1 MKNNKKNLKSLLLC
15 LVLTFSLVLPSTLS
29 YANTE
34 DNISLKDD
42 FYTNVN
48 QKWLNEA
55 VIPKEYSSWSNFT
68 DLRVQSSQNIKAII
82 EELKQNKAT
91 LEKNSDQEKLVK
103 FYETAINLEKR
114 NEQGVKPLK
123 KYLDKISY
131 IKNYDDIEKN
141 IASLALDGFDT
152 ILPVGIDSDLE
163 DSSKNILYISSAQT
177 GLNRSYYFDED
188 EKTKNI
194 QNEYKKY
201 LKKLFIL
208 NTNSDEEATKKA
220 EMVFEFE
227 KKLAE
232 NKYTKEESR
241 DIDKLNNPYTIDNLN
256 ELSKTIVMKDYLKEL
271 SLENPNKILV
281 MNPKYIQALDNILVD
296 ANFDS
301 LKAYLEATLLT
312 NAGSFLSKD
321 FMVCEFDFKKVF
333 SGVEKMKSDEKIASE
348 LIDSLFSEQLGKIYV
363 EKHFSKEAKED
374 VQGMVEEIISTYKKR
389 IDRLDWMSIDT
400 KSKAKEKLDAITIKI
415 GYPDEFESF
424 TDLEIKSYDEGG
436 SLLSNIINH
445 SKYEIQKNF
454 SLLNKKVDKTKWH
467 MSPQTV
473 NAYYNPSNNEIV
485 FPAGILQA
493 PFYSYEA
500 SKEANLGGIG
510 AVIGHEISH
519 GFDDQGSR
527 FDKDGNMI
535 DWWTKKDLEEYNK
548 RTKKLAEQYSAYEAI
563 EGEFVNGNLTL
574 GENIADLGGV
584 SVALEIA
591 KQEKD
596 ANLDEFFKSYAKIWR
611 NIKTDEIISYLL
623 KNDPHS
629 PGIFRVNGILRNI
642 DEFYNV
648 YDIKEED
655 KMFTNKE
662 NRIRIW

>member
-1 MKNNKKNLKSLLLC
+1 MRNNQRNLKSLSLC
-15 LVLTFSLVLPSTLS
+15 LILMFSLILPTTFSHAV
-29 YANTE
+29 
-34 DNISLKDD
+34 DNVSLNDD
-42 FYTNVN
+42 FYTHVN
-48 QKWLNEA
+48 QQWLNEA

-68 DLRVQSSQNIKAII
+68 DLRVQSSENIKAII
-82 EELKQNKAT
+82 EELKENKDT
-91 LEKNSDQEKLVK
+91 LKENSDQEKLVK

-123 KYLDKISY
+123 KYLDTVSTLE
-131 IKNYDDIEKN
+131 NYNNIEKT

-163 DSSKNILYISSAQT
+163 DSSKNILYIGSAET
-177 GLNRSYYFDED
+177 GLSRSYYFDND
-188 EKTKNI
+188 EKTLNI

-201 LKKLFIL
+201 LQKLFTL
-208 NTNSDEEATKKA
+208 NNNSDEDAIKKA
-220 EMVFEFE
+220 NLVFEFE

-241 DIDKLNNPYTIDNLN
+241 NIDNLNNPYTLN
-256 ELSKTIVMKDYLKEL
+256 NINDLNDSIIIKDFLKEL
-271 SLENPNKILV
+271 NLENPNKIIV
-281 MNPKYIQALDNILVD
+281 MNPNYIKALDNILTQN
-296 ANFDS
+296 NFDS
-301 LKAYLEATLLT
+301 LKAYLESTLLRK
-312 NAGSFLSKD
+312 AGSFLSKD

-333 SGVEKMKSDEKIASE
+333 SGVQKMKSDEKIASE
-348 LIDSLFSEQLGKIYV
+348 LIDSLFSEQLGKLYV

-374 VQGMVEEIISTYKKR
+374 VKNIVEEIILTYKKR
-389 IDRLDWMSIDT
+389 IDRLDWMSKET
-400 KSKAKEKLDAITIKI
+400 KLKAKEKLDAITIKI
-415 GYPDEFESF
+415 GYPDEFETFS
-424 TDLEIKSYDEGG
+424 DLEIKSYNENG

-454 SLLNKKVDKTKWH
+454 SLLNKDVDKTKWH

-527 FDKDGNMI
+527 FDKDGNMVN
-535 DWWTKKDLEEYNK
+535 WWTKKDLEEYNK
-548 RTKKLAEQYSAYEAI
+548 RTKKLAEQYSKYEALD
-563 EGEFVNGNLTL
+563 GEFVNGNLTL

-591 KQEKD
+591 KKQKD

-629 PGIFRVNGILRNI
+629 PGIFRVNGILQNI
-642 DEFYNV
+642 DEFYETYNITE
-648 YDIKEED
+648 DD
-655 KMFTNKE
+655 KMFIEKE
-662 NRIRIW
+662 YRIRIW